1 MLRFWKWT
9 VLSFGLVASL
19 LVLSAVAA
27 DDDKEAKQSGDKPEA
42 KAEETA
48 VDLDKVP
55 DGTNEELL
63 TYIKKVMGTQPKSMD
78 DLMKMSKAIGTAAD
92 KILDANPS
100 DQELRTVLMI
110 RMRLPMGPDECK
122 AYAEKLT
129 KIGEDLTKAGKTD
142 LGREVASMSY
152 VVKLNGAGDDPE
164 AFKKAIG
171 DAIKYLGEGNLQKGD
186 LVLVMNVA
194 QATEMMED
202 QKFAGETLEKIV
214 GLLKDSKLENVEKML
229 KRLEGTLRRMKL
241 VGNKIELEGN
251 LLSGD
256 KLDLSKY
263 DGKVLLVD
271 FWATWCGPCVGEIPN
286 MKKNYEAYHD
296 KGFEIVGLSCDQD
309 KETVEKFVKERE
321 IPWGIVYGDT
331 APSPSFDYY
340 GISGIPTMI
349 LVGKDGKVISTSARG
364 EALDKLLEE
373 QFGPAE
379 KKVEKKTDKNGA
391 TTIEL
396 PGLKKATKKNDK

>member
-1 MLRFWKWT
+1 MLRFWKWSI
-9 VLSFGLVASL
+9 LSCGLLASVMMLSL
-19 LVLSAVAA
+19 LAA
-27 DDDKEAKQSGDKPEA
+27 DNDKDAKKPADKPEA
-42 KAEETA
+42 KADEKP

-55 DGTNEELL
+55 DGTNEELMA
-63 TYIKKVMGTQPKSMD
+63 YIKKVMSVQPKSMD

-100 DQELRTVLMI
+100 EQELRTIVMLRT
-110 RMRLPMGPDECK
+110 RMPMSPEESK
-122 AYAEKLT
+122 TYAEKLL
-129 KIGEDLTKAGKTD
+129 KIGEEQTKAGKAE
-142 LGREVASMSY
+142 LGREMTSMSY
-152 VVKLNGAGDDPE
+152 VVKLNAAGEDPE
-164 AFKKAIG
+164 TFKKAVE
-171 DAIKYLGEGNLQKGD
+171 AALKYLGESKLQKGD
-186 LVLVMNVA
+186 LMLVMNLA
-194 QATEMMED
+194 QSAEQVED
-202 QKFAGETLEKIV
+202 QKFAGDTLEKIIA
-214 GLLKDSKLENVEKML
+214 LLKDCKIENVEKIA

-256 KLDLSKY
+256 KLDLAKY

-296 KGFEIVGLSCDQD
+296 KGFDIVGLSCDQNQ
-309 KETVEKFVKERE
+309 ETVEKFVKEKE
-321 IPWGIVYGDT
+321 IPWSIVYGDK

-349 LVGKDGKVISTSARG
+349 LVGKDGKVISTTARG
-364 EALDKLLEE
+364 EELDKLLEK

-379 KKVEKKTDKNGA
+379 KKADKLK
-391 TTIEL
+391 IPEL
-396 PGLKKATKKNDK
+396 KRATKKDEKGK